1 MLEYTFF
8 FFTIL
13 LSFTNVDGV
22 AVSFYVFFM
31 FHLTLSHLLALMDA
45 PNGKYSGYLKLN
57 VRL

>member
-1 MLEYTFF
+1 MLEYTF

-22 AVSFYVFFM
+22 AVSSYDFFM
-31 FHLTLSHLLALMDA
+31 FQLTLSHLLALMGP
-45 PNGKYSGYLKLN
+45 PNAKYSRYLKIN